1 MSHSKT
7 DQPEFDYVLLVL
19 ITILMGFGLVM
30 LFSASYPISYYSYN
44 HDPYYIFF
52 HQLLWTAIGLV
63 AMFIMVNINYRTWRH
78 WAIPIIAVTLITLV
92 AVLILGTER
101 FGATRQFRD
110 GSYQPS
116 EIAKITIIIYIAAW
130 LSSKGKKLH
139 EQSYAL
145 IPFAVIIGL
154 LVGLIV
160 IQPDIST
167 SLVIAIT
174 AMAMFF
180 IAGADLIQIGI
191 LTAMGGLT
199 FGLVITQ
206 SAHAQERIKDFLA
219 SIPDPLNS
227 PDFHI
232 REAILAL
239 VEGGWFGT
247 GLSESAHKAPPAIL
261 PAVHSDSIFAIV
273 GEELGLIGTLFVVA
287 LFFFFAI
294 RGIRIALRA
303 TDSFGTLL
311 AFGIT
316 TWLVLQAFINIAVV
330 TATFP
335 FTGLPLP
342 FFSYG
347 GSSTL
352 ANLAAIGILLNI
364 SRGGQSGID
373 LHARFSLWRRNR
385 RSRLSNSDGRGRSQ
399 GHHSGA
405 FARNVPRNR

>member
-1 MSHSKT
+1 MSRSKT
-7 DQPEFDYVLLVL
+7 EQPEFDYILLVL
-19 ITILMGFGLVM
+19 VALLMGFGLVM
-30 LFSASYPISYYSYN
+30 LFSASYAFSYYSYE
-44 HDPYYIFF
+44 HDSLYIFS
-52 HQLLWTAIGLV
+52 HQLLWTAIGLA
-63 AMFIMVNINYRTWRH
+63 AMIVMLNINYRTWRH
-78 WAIPIIAVTLITLV
+78 WAIPIMGVTLLTLV
-92 AVLILGTER
+92 AVLILGSER
-101 FGATRQFRD
+101 FGATRQFQN

-130 LSSKGKKLH
+130 LSSKGKNLRKV
-139 EQSYAL
+139 SYGL
-145 IPFAVIIGL
+145 IPFAVLIGL

-167 SLVIAIT
+167 SLLIALT
-174 AMAMFF
+174 ALAMFF

-191 LTAMGGLT
+191 LTAMGGMT

-206 SAHAQERIKDFLA
+206 SVHAQERIRDFLA
-219 SIPDPLNS
+219 SFPDPLNS
-227 PDFHI
+227 PDYHI

-239 VEGGWFGT
+239 VQGGWFGT
-247 GLSESAHKAPPAIL
+247 GLSESIHKYPPTAI

-273 GEELGLIGTLFVVA
+273 GEELGLIGSLFVVA

-316 TWLVLQAFINIAVV
+316 TWLVLQAFINIAVI

-385 RSRLSNSDGRGRSQ
+385 RSRLPDSNGRGHTQGRRS
-399 GHHSGA
+399 GS
-405 FARNVPRNR
+405 FARSIRRNR